1 MSYSLGFGLML
12 CLSQASAAADAAYR
26 LGPQDKIRVKVTE
39 WRPNTGDVYEW
50 SALSGDFIISATGTA
65 SIPIIGSVQA
75 GGLTTSELGQR
86 LSEQLKKVAG
96 LVSSPSAAIDII
108 QYRPF
113 YVDGIVERP
122 GEYAFRPGMSVIQA
136 ISIAGGI
143 YRPESTLAR
152 MQRETIIAQGDIRFN
167 ETQRFALLLRRD
179 RLLSEAR
186 DAEKVTFSDEV
197 LKYPDTQVARQGMDE
212 EQALFAS
219 RRTTIRTQLDQF
231 EQSKSLLQDEL
242 KTLASKSVTQQRQ
255 YDLVRKELDNINSL
269 IDKKLAVQPRQLS
282 VEQNLAQI
290 ESQNLDLILA
300 TQRAKQEISRID
312 RLKTEQL
319 NQRQTEISKELR
331 ETQVTLR
338 QATDRIRSLQLL
350 TQEFALGGLQDDSE
364 QSGDTSRL
372 RFTIL
377 RPGPDG
383 LESMPAEQNDAVQ
396 AGDIVKVERRPLRAL
411 GAAPQTSQH
420 TADRQRL
427 SLVP

>member
-1 MSYSLGFGLML
+1 ML
-12 CLSQASAAADAAYR
+12 CLSQASAAADVAYR
-26 LGPQDKIRVKVTE
+26 LGPQDKIRIKVTE

-50 SALSGDFIISATGTA
+50 SALSGDFIISATGMA

-75 GGLTTSELGQR
+75 AGLTTSELGQR

-96 LVSSPSAAIDII
+96 LVSSPSAAIDIV

-122 GEYAFRPGMSVIQA
+122 GEYAFRPGMNVVQA

-152 MQRETIIAQGDIRFN
+152 MQRETISAQGDIRFN

-300 TQRAKQEISRID
+300 TQRAKQEISRIE

-338 QATDRIRSLQLL
+338 QAGDRIRSLQLL
-350 TQEFALGGLQDDSE
+350 TQEFALGGLQDESE
-364 QSGDTSRL
+364 QSGDVSRL

-377 RPGPDG
+377 RPGPSG
-383 LESMPAEQNDAVQ
+383 LENIPAEQSDTVQ
-396 AGDIVKVERRPLRAL
+396 AGDIVKVERRQLRPI
-411 GAAPQTSQH
+411 GAAAKASQQ
-420 TADRQRL
+420 TADRRAPL
-427 SLVP
+427 LAP